1 MTHKLTPLWC
11 MLPES
16 GLNWTAWLMKPSHEM
31 YFMFTVTSTACS
43 SSRTHF
49 PPGLYSLYYHSHLS
63 PYVFIHCT
71 IIHTFPP
78 CLYSLYYHSH
88 LSPMSLFTVLPLT
101 PFPLCLYSLYYHS
114 HISPYVFIHCT
125 ITHTFPLCLYSLYY
139 HSHLSPMSLF
149 LYYHSHLS
157 PYVFIHCTITHT
169 FPPMSLFTV
178 LSFTPY
184 PLSWPISL
192 FTVLSFTP
200 FPHVFIHCTTTHTFP
215 PMSLFTVLSL
225 TPFPL
230 CLYSLYYH
238 SHLSPYHGL
247 CLYSLYYHS
256 HLSPYVFI
264 HCTIIHTLPMSTFSF
279 TVHEIQQVC
288 RIFTN
293 HKIHKVFLQKASF
306 LSSPKHTLYTAI
318 SCSMSVCP
326 TGWQYI
332 YISSNS
338 WITLMINPCR
348 QNEVKG

>member
-49 PPGLYSLYYHSHLS
+49 PPG
-63 PYVFIHCT
+63 
-71 IIHTFPP
+71 
-78 CLYSLYYHSH
+78 
-88 LSPMSLFTVLPLT
+88 
-101 PFPLCLYSLYYHS
+101 
-114 HISPYVFIHCT
+114 
-125 ITHTFPLCLYSLYY
+125 
-139 HSHLSPMSLF
+139 
-149 LYYHSHLS
+149 
-157 PYVFIHCTITHT
+157 
-169 FPPMSLFTV
+169 
-178 LSFTPY
+178 
-184 PLSWPISL
+184 
-192 FTVLSFTP
+192 
-200 FPHVFIHCTTTHTFP
+200 
-215 PMSLFTVLSL
+215 
-225 TPFPL
+225 
-230 CLYSLYYH
+230 
-238 SHLSPYHGL
+238 
-247 CLYSLYYHS
+247 LYSLYYHS